1 MTLDERPASS
11 TPRLIERLGAGLNAD
26 GMPVLLAANP
36 TKVPLPPTGHATTLR
51 AEPDPVQPSAPTL
64 ARSSGLS
71 HGLLEETGMVALRRR
86 SHVSEEFR
94 IARHHVLEMLKRPPS
109 DDDRSRHQNIVLV
122 TSARQGE
129 GKSFAALNLAGLLA
143 EGSNRDVVLIDA
155 DIGHASLTARFNL
168 ANAPGLL
175 EFGQPIGQPPGQPSS
190 QSSVPSP
197 RQLART
203 IPVGTDIER
212 LIFIPVGGSANID
225 ARSRLAAERSI
236 CQLIAQVVNSFD
248 DAIIVVD
255 APACLTTS
263 DPTELSVIAGQVVLV
278 VEAGQTRHA
287 DIEQSLDLLDSCPQ
301 LSLLLNRAPKRRR
314 GDFFAK
320 G

>member
-1 MTLDERPASS
+1 MTLDQRAASS
-11 TPRLIERLGAGLNAD
+11 SPRLIERLSAGLDAE
-26 GMPVLLAANP
+26 GMPVLLIANP
-36 TKVPLPPTGHATTLR
+36 AKIPASHAGHATTR
-51 AEPDPVQPSAPTL
+51 GSDPDSQPSAPMITRVS
-64 ARSSGLS
+64 ALS

-109 DDDRSRHQNIVLV
+109 DDSSRHQNIVLV
-122 TSARQGE
+122 TSACRGE

-143 EGSNRDVVLIDA
+143 EGGNRDVVLIDA
-155 DIGHASLTARFNL
+155 DIGHGSLTARFNL
-168 ANAPGLL
+168 ASAPGLL
-175 EFGQPIGQPPGQPSS
+175 EFGQPYGHSSSPSS
-190 QSSVPSP
+190 APSTRQS
-197 RQLART
+197 ART

-212 LIFIPVGGSANID
+212 LIFIPVGGSDNID
-225 ARSRLAAERSI
+225 DRSRCAAERSV
-236 CQLIAQVVNSFD
+236 CQQVSQIATSFD

-255 APACLTTS
+255 APACLTAS

-278 VEAGQTRHA
+278 VEAGQTRHV
-287 DIEQSLDLLDSCPQ
+287 DIEQALDLLDSCPQ
-301 LSLLLNRAPKRRR
+301 LSLLLNRARRRRR